1 MANITLGQIHDKL
14 ENIETEIKELKKS
27 KVGTDIWQ
35 LQLEVLK
42 NDVKD
47 VKKDIDAITGYGRWA
62 VLLILGLVITAVVNV
77 VLK

>member
-14 ENIETEIKELKKS
+14 QNIENEIRELKTS

-47 VKKDIDAITGYGRWA
+47 VKKDIDSITGYGRWA
-62 VLLILGLVITAVVNV
+62 ILLILGLVITAVVNV

>member
-14 ENIETEIKELKKS
+14 ENIESEIKELKKT
-27 KVGTDIWQ
+27 KVGTDIWT

-62 VLLILGLVITAVVNV
+62 ILLILGLVITAIVNV

>member
-14 ENIETEIKELKKS
+14 ENIESEIKELKKS

-62 VLLILGLVITAVVNV
+62 VLLILGLVITAIVNV

>member
-14 ENIETEIKELKKS
+14 ENIESEIKDLKQT

-62 VLLILGLVITAVVNV
+62 ILLILGLVITAVVNV